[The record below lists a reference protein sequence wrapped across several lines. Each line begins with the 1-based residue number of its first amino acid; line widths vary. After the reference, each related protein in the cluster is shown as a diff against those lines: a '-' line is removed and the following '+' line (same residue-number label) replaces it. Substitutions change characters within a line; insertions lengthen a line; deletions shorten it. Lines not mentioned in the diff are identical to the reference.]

1 MAEFKEA
8 LRMERSGIEGALD
21 GCKQVP
27 RALKGA
33 FKNISSAR

>member
-1 MAEFKEA
+1 MAEFKDA

-21 GCKQVP
+21 EQVP